1 MVGLGPRTH
10 RAHNLSRKH
19 ALLKNSTK
27 KWAGQASLL
36 LWGVGSKEA
45 SDKLARG
52 RLAGGREAGL
62 ELPEPGVGRQPGPW
76 QESNQRWPR
85 ERGSHLDP
93 FKEER

>member
-45 SDKLARG
+45 SDKLT
-52 RLAGGREAGL
+52 
-62 ELPEPGVGRQPGPW
+62 W
-76 QESNQRWPR
+76 QEEDLQV
-85 ERGSHLDP
+85 GG
-93 FKEER
+93 KQA